1 MYNCSSVVISSCG
14 FHTGLNLYLTV
25 TVENEELNIFIVPLI
40 IVVAPHHFDA
50 EPDPDSTYYPDGG
63 SGF

>member
-1 MYNCSSVVISSCG
+1 MYNCSAVVISSCG

-25 TVENEELNIFIVPLI
+25 IVENEELNIFIVPV

-50 EPDPDSTYYPDGG
+50 EPDPDSFYYPDGG